1 MNLTDILKG
10 AFEVYR
16 RNPWALFLVAAPA
29 IPLTVAGILVTP
41 DSWVL
46 TVVILPIALMVLYA
60 VPAAAL
66 IRAVADA
73 LDGTA
78 PDFWKSYAAAFSRLS
93 RIVPAVL
100 RWWIT
105 LQVLSIIVIG
115 APLAFYLLTR
125 WFFFQQAIVL
135 EDARAGASLKRSGDL
150 VAGSWWR
157 VFGITLV
164 IMIISAAPTV
174 FVSFVLFPGPP
185 GGFDGVGVLSPPA
198 GVSIAVTSLIGALMM
213 PFAVSAETILFFD
226 LRGRRAAA
234 AVAPA

>member
-1 MNLTDILKG
+1 
-10 AFEVYR
+10 
-16 RNPWALFLVAAPA
+16 
-29 IPLTVAGILVTP
+29 
-41 DSWVL
+41 VL
-46 TVVILPIALMVLYA
+46 E
-60 VPAAAL
+60 
-66 IRAVADA
+66 
-73 LDGTA
+73 GTA
-78 PDFWKSYAAAFSRLS
+78 PDFWRSYAAVISRLG
-93 RIVPAVL
+93 RLVL
-100 RWWIT
+100 AALRY
-105 LQVLSIIVIG
+105 QIIVQALTIVVVG
-115 APLAFYLLTR
+115 IPFAVYLLTR
-125 WFFFQQAIVL
+125 WLFFQQAIML
-135 EDARAGASLKRSGDL
+135 EGARAGEGLKRSGDL